1 MTQPLTPDACLVERM
16 AAGDR
21 GAGQE
26 LAERHRLSGYAR
38 VYAMLIDPG
47 AAEQAVVQTFDQASR
62 SARDFKAS
70 AARPLAWL
78 GGGARRPSERRKRSL
93 SRPLSPMRRPP
104 GCLP

>member
-26 LAERHRLSGYAR
+26 LAERHRLSVYAR

-47 AAEQAVVQTFDQASR
+47 AAEQVVVQTFDQAWR
-62 SARDFKAS
+62 SAREFKAS
-70 AARPLAWL
+70 AASPLAWL
-78 GGGARRPSERRKRSL
+78 VGIARGLAERRKRWMARSD
-93 SRPLSPMRRPP
+93 SPIEPP
-104 GCLP
+104 RS